1 MIHYFSF
8 YKPLFMAQLLVAEF
22 LFSCRLPRREHFWL
36 RYAAMAAIAMGISAV
51 LPWQP
56 QTAPELSAAFLLLF
70 AFTCLLSFF
79 CFDASPLGLLFCH
92 IAAYTTQH
100 FAYCLSNCMLLLSNL
115 NANVYGVYTEEVLV
129 SKVLPVNEVFGWIFT
144 FVIYYLSYYL
154 SFLFFGL
161 KLPKKEEPPL
171 KNLQVLAV
179 SAVAIVL
186 SIFVNS
192 AIVYGSQSG
201 DLILLVNAY
210 NAVCCVFIMY
220 MLFSVMDKKQMENEL
235 TEIYEILRKSSEQYK
250 NSRRTIELIN
260 IKCHDLKHQIREI
273 GQANAINE
281 TALAEISDV
290 ISIYDSEVKTGNPVL
305 DTILTEKSLYC
316 YKNKIKLTCMAD
328 GSRLGFMNEAELY
341 SLFGNAI
348 DNAITAVRKVEDE
361 SRRYIGLNVSQLK
374 GFVKVNIHNYY
385 EGELNFSEEG
395 LPLTTKADKE
405 NHGFGMKSIR
415 YIVEKYGG
423 TVSVKT
429 EKGVFNLN
437 ILFPA
442 AMA

>member
-1 MIHYFSF
+1 
-8 YKPLFMAQLLVAEF
+8 
-22 LFSCRLPRREHFWL
+22 
-36 RYAAMAAIAMGISAV
+36 
-51 LPWQP
+51 
-56 QTAPELSAAFLLLF
+56 
-70 AFTCLLSFF
+70 
-79 CFDASPLGLLFCH
+79 
-92 IAAYTTQH
+92 
-100 FAYCLSNCMLLLSNL
+100 
-115 NANVYGVYTEEVLV
+115 
-129 SKVLPVNEVFGWIFT
+129 
-144 FVIYYLSYYL
+144 
-154 SFLFFGL
+154 
-161 KLPKKEEPPL
+161 
-171 KNLQVLAV
+171 
-179 SAVAIVL
+179 
-186 SIFVNS
+186 
-192 AIVYGSQSG
+192 
-201 DLILLVNAY
+201 
-210 NAVCCVFIMY
+210 
-220 MLFSVMDKKQMENEL
+220 
-235 TEIYEILRKSSEQYK
+235 
-250 NSRRTIELIN
+250 
-260 IKCHDLKHQIREI
+260 
-273 GQANAINE
+273 
-281 TALAEISDV
+281 
-290 ISIYDSEVKTGNPVL
+290 
-305 DTILTEKSLYC
+305 
-316 YKNKIKLTCMAD
+316 MAD